1 MRISNI
7 HYGWSKHPHVPFRPL
22 NLGNMNKAFPN
33 EDWILEDPDSWI
45 ILTCQCQRERRRIPK
60 IKSRRNSYVGSNK
73 NQLSFGF
80 RVSFEFSQ
88 TETTRKWLAFA
99 FDLYSCLRM
108 WNSGILGPT
117 LPGIDLSETQD
128 GAIVKAV
135 VILMV
140 IGTIL
145 VALRLYARTM
155 QKGITLD
162 LDDYLILLGLVSINA
177 CFWGRSLTRNLSY
190 LHMVPQFTASSVRVS
205 SIQY

>member
-1 MRISNI
+1 
-7 HYGWSKHPHVPFRPL
+7 
-22 NLGNMNKAFPN
+22 
-33 EDWILEDPDSWI
+33 
-45 ILTCQCQRERRRIPK
+45 
-60 IKSRRNSYVGSNK
+60 
-73 NQLSFGF
+73 
-80 RVSFEFSQ
+80 
-88 TETTRKWLAFA
+88 
-99 FDLYSCLRM
+99 M

-140 IGTIL
+140 IRTIL

-190 LHMVPQFTASSVRVS
+190 LHMVPQFTALSVRVS